1 MEITMKL
8 FNKDYKKELETIKQD
23 ELKPYIKETDIQP
36 DGVEL
41 QNLDLQKHTQKLQ
54 DKKILNRTGFAL
66 SCMAAVVLGSQLL
79 MNRLVSM
86 FCPWVG
92 ETNWYVWLVTAVSII
107 GIGFPVY
114 YILMRRIPDS
124 PKGEVV
130 PLSPLRFLMLFII
143 CCGAMYITN
152 ILSSVLTIAIALL
165 KGDKELLNPAQV
177 AIFNSNI
184 ILSMIYASLVAPVF
198 EELIFR
204 KLLLDKLRRFGDLP
218 AMLMSG
224 IAFGLFHLNL
234 SQFFYAAVLGIIF
247 AYITLKTNTV
257 RYSIMLH
264 MIVNFLGVMASVF
277 VTSKNIFGI
286 IIFYQWVFSSII
298 AGIILF
304 IFNYKKISLVK
315 AENSLLRKSDFIKNP
330 GIILY
335 LVICIVMIVIMTIIP
350 A

>member
-1 MEITMKL
+1 MKL
-8 FNKDYKKELETIKQD
+8 FHKDYKKELETIKQD
-23 ELKPYIKETDIQP
+23 ELKPYIKETDILL
-36 DGVEL
+36 DGAEL
-41 QNLDLQKHTQKLQ
+41 VNLDRQRYTQKML
-54 DKKILNRTGFAL
+54 DKKILSHTGFAL
-66 SCMAAVVLGSQLL
+66 SCMAAVVLGSQFLI
-79 MNRLVSM
+79 NRLVNQ

-107 GIGFPVY
+107 GIGFPIY

-130 PLSPLRFLMLFII
+130 SLSPLRFLILFVI

-152 ILSSVLTIAIALL
+152 ILSSALTIAIALL

-234 SQFFYAAVLGIIF
+234 NQFFYATVLGIIF

-277 VTSKNIFGI
+277 VTTKNIFGI
-286 IIFYQWVFSSII
+286 IIYYQWVFSSII

-304 IFNYKKISLVK
+304 IYLYKKISLNK
-315 AENSLLRKSDFIKNP
+315 AENSLLVKSDYIKNP
-330 GIILY
+330 GTILY